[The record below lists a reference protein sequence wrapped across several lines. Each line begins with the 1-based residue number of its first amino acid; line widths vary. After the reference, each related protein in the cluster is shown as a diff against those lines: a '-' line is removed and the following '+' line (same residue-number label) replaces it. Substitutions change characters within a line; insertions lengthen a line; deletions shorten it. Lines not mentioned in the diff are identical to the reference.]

1 MLPDTDRLL
10 CHSPTILA
18 HHTILDKPYQY
29 DIIHPTMEN
38 KEIHPK
44 IVKIKQIHES
54 SMKSLSIIGLIA
66 ILAVI
71 SFGLVKATPAIIRGI
86 ASAAVSL
93 SSVFIP
99 AEKLVVVSDTY
110 TIASG
115 DTFTLKW
122 TLETSSA
129 APIGGSYTVSYPC
142 VDGVHLEAVGRGSND
157 IIFCNTVFH
166 FLNNDNSLALI
177 GHSTKGATVN
187 LPVSVYFTRNGESS
201 FSTRANAT
209 ITITGE
215 TSAEAVKP
223 PVSPSTNTNTGATN
237 NTNGDLNGSFQ
248 NTQIVQIPGSG
259 NNATAG
265 VSNPNGNID
274 LTATILETGY
284 INKDTLAFVAAKE
297 VKPDQRAAIRFEIV
311 NLGSKAAK
319 DWTFAAVLPTFPG
332 YIFQSNTQQ
341 TLMPGDRVQFTLGFD
356 SIIKKT
362 ENEFIINVDPL
373 GSVQETNKTNNIIK
387 GKIYVNLS
395 N

>member
-1 MLPDTDRLL
+1 
-10 CHSPTILA
+10 
-18 HHTILDKPYQY
+18 
-29 DIIHPTMEN
+29 MEN

-44 IVKIKQIHES
+44 IAKIKQIHES

-86 ASAAVSL
+86 AAAAVSL

-99 AEKLVVVSDTY
+99 AEKLVAVSDVY
-110 TIASG
+110 TIDSG

-122 TLETSSA
+122 ALETSNTASV
-129 APIGGSYTVSYPC
+129 GGSYTISYPC

-177 GHSTKGATVN
+177 GFSTKGATVN
-187 LPVSVYFTRNGESS
+187 LPITVYFTRNEESS
-201 FSTRANAT
+201 PSTRANVT

-215 TSAEAVKP
+215 TSADAIKP
-223 PVSPSTNTNTGATN
+223 PVQPIAETPVNTNVPSGASN
-237 NTNGDLNGSFQ
+237 LGGSQ
-248 NTQIVQIPGSG
+248 VVQIPGTG
-259 NNATAG
+259 GIAQNG

-284 INKDTLAFVAAKE
+284 INTTTLAFVAAKE

-311 NLGSKAAK
+311 NLGSKRAS

-341 TLMPGDRVQFTLGFD
+341 ALNPGDRVQFTLGFD
-356 SIIKKT
+356 SILKKA
-362 ENEFIINVDPL
+362 ENEFIINVDPI

>member
-1 MLPDTDRLL
+1 
-10 CHSPTILA
+10 
-18 HHTILDKPYQY
+18 
-29 DIIHPTMEN
+29 MEN

-44 IVKIKQIHES
+44 IAKIKQIHES

-66 ILAVI
+66 ILAII
-71 SFGLVKATPAIIRGI
+71 SLGLVKATPAIIRGI
-86 ASAAVSL
+86 AAAAVSL

-99 AEKLVVVSDTY
+99 AEKIVVASDTY

-122 TLETSSA
+122 ALETSGATS
-129 APIGGSYTVSYPC
+129 IGGSYTISYPC
-142 VDGVHLEAVGRGSND
+142 IDGVHLEAVGRGSND

-166 FLNNDNSLALI
+166 FLNNDNSLALV
-177 GHSTKGATVN
+177 GFSTKAATVN
-187 LPVSVYFTRNGESS
+187 LPITVYFTRNEESS
-201 FSTRANAT
+201 PSTRANVN

-215 TSAEAVKP
+215 TSADAVKP
-223 PVSPSTNTNTGATN
+223 PVKTETTDTTTVPTSNPS
-237 NTNGDLNGSFQ
+237 GSFQ
-248 NTQIVQIPGSG
+248 NNQVVQIPGSG
-259 NNATAG
+259 NGSAISVG
-265 VSNPNGNID
+265 SNPNGNID

-284 INKDTLAFVAAKE
+284 INKETLAFVAAKE

-311 NLGSKAAK
+311 NLGSKRAS

-341 TLMPGDRVQFTLGFD
+341 ALEPGDRVQFTLGFD

-362 ENEFIINVDPL
+362 ENEFVINVDPL

-387 GKIYVNLS
+387 GKMYVNLS

>member
-1 MLPDTDRLL
+1 MVYN
-10 CHSPTILA
+10 A
-18 HHTILDKPYQY
+18 F
-29 DIIHPTMEN
+29 TMEN
-38 KEIHPK
+38 NEIHPK

-86 ASAAVSL
+86 AAAAVSL

-99 AEKLVVVSDTY
+99 AEKLVVSSDVY

-122 TLETSSA
+122 ALGSSSA
-129 APIGGSYTVSYPC
+129 SPIGGSYTVSYPC
-142 VDGVHLEAVGRGSND
+142 INGVHLEAVGRGSND

-166 FLNNDNSLALI
+166 FLNNDNSLTLI
-177 GHSTKGATVN
+177 GHSTKTATVD
-187 LPVSVYFTRNGESS
+187 LPITVYFTRNEESS
-201 FSTRANAT
+201 PSTRANVS

-215 TSAEAVKP
+215 TSADAIKP
-223 PVSPSTNTNTGATN
+223 PVKTDTNTGTN
-237 NTNGDLNGSFQ
+237 SAGANSANNSTSGLNGSFQ
-248 NTQIVQIPGSG
+248 NTQIVQIPGTG
-259 NNATAG
+259 GVQNNG
-265 VSNPNGNID
+265 SNPNGNID
-274 LTATILETGY
+274 LTAIILETGY
-284 INKDTLAFVAAKE
+284 INTTTLAFVAAKE

-311 NLGSKAAK
+311 NIGSKAAK

-341 TLMPGDRVQFTLGFD
+341 TLNPGDRVQFTLGFD
-356 SIIKKT
+356 SILKKT
-362 ENEFIINVDPL
+362 ENEFIINVDPI
-373 GSVQETNKTNNIIK
+373 GSVQETDKTNNIIK

>member
-1 MLPDTDRLL
+1 
-10 CHSPTILA
+10 
-18 HHTILDKPYQY
+18 
-29 DIIHPTMEN
+29 MEN

-44 IVKIKQIHES
+44 IAKIKQVHES

-71 SFGLVKATPAIIRGI
+71 SFGLVKATPAIIRGV
-86 ASAAVSL
+86 AAAAVSL

-99 AEKLVVVSDTY
+99 AEKLIVSSDAY
-110 TIASG
+110 TIGSG

-122 TLETSSA
+122 SLDSSSA
-129 APIGGSYTVSYPC
+129 TPVGGSYTVSYPC

-166 FLNNDNSLALI
+166 FLNNDNSLALT
-177 GHSTKGATVN
+177 GFSTKGATVN
-187 LPVSVYFTRNGESS
+187 LPVTVYFTRNEESS
-201 FSTRANAT
+201 PSTRANAT

-215 TSAEAVKP
+215 TSADAVKP
-223 PVSPSTNTNTGATN
+223 PVKTEVSTGTNTGTNTNTTPNSGLT
-237 NTNGDLNGSFQ
+237 GSFQ
-248 NTQIVQIPGSG
+248 NNQVVQIPGTGATTISG
-259 NNATAG
+259 
-265 VSNPNGNID
+265 SNPNGNID

-284 INKDTLAFVAAKE
+284 INLTTNAFVAAKE

-311 NLGSKAAK
+311 NLGSKRAS

-341 TLMPGDRVQFTLGFD
+341 ALNPGDRVQFTLGFD
-356 SIIKKT
+356 SILKKT
-362 ENEFIINVDPL
+362 ENEFIVNVDPL

>member
-1 MLPDTDRLL
+1 
-10 CHSPTILA
+10 
-18 HHTILDKPYQY
+18 
-29 DIIHPTMEN
+29 MEN

-44 IVKIKQIHES
+44 IAKIKQIHES
-54 SMKSLSIIGLIA
+54 SMKSLSIVGLIA
-66 ILAVI
+66 ILAII

-99 AEKLVVVSDTY
+99 AEKLVVSSDVY
-110 TIASG
+110 TIGSG

-122 TLETSSA
+122 ALDTSSA
-129 APIGGSYTVSYPC
+129 TPIGGSYTVSYPC
-142 VDGVHLEAVGRGSND
+142 IDGVHLEAVGRGSND
-157 IIFCNTVFH
+157 IIFCNTIFH
-166 FLNNDNSLALI
+166 FLNNDNTLALV
-177 GHSTKGATVN
+177 GFSTKGTTVN
-187 LPVSVYFTRNGESS
+187 LPVSVYFTRNEESS
-201 FSTRANAT
+201 PSTRANVT

-215 TSAEAVKP
+215 TSADAVKP
-223 PVSPSTNTNTGATN
+223 PVKTPSDTNTGTN
-237 NTNGDLNGSFQ
+237 NITSSNNSNSGLSGSFQ
-248 NTQIVQIPGSG
+248 NSQIVQIPGTG
-259 NNATAG
+259 AAQNG

-274 LTATILETGY
+274 LTATIFETGY
-284 INKDTLAFVAAKE
+284 INKETLAFVAAKE

-341 TLMPGDRVQFTLGFD
+341 TLMPGDRAQFTLGFD
-356 SIIKKT
+356 SILKKT
-362 ENEFIINVDPL
+362 ENEFTINVDPL

-387 GKIYVNLS
+387 GKMYVNLS

>member
-1 MLPDTDRLL
+1 
-10 CHSPTILA
+10 
-18 HHTILDKPYQY
+18 
-29 DIIHPTMEN
+29 MEN

-86 ASAAVSL
+86 AAAAVSL

-99 AEKLVVVSDTY
+99 AEKLVVASDTY

-122 TLETSSA
+122 ALETSST
-129 APIGGSYTVSYPC
+129 APIGGSYTISYPC
-142 VDGVHLEAVGRGSND
+142 IDGVHLEAVGRDSND

-166 FLNNDNSLALI
+166 FLNNDNSLALV
-177 GHSTKGATVN
+177 GFSTKGATVN
-187 LPVSVYFTRNGESS
+187 LPVSVYFTRNEESS
-201 FSTRANAT
+201 PSTRANVT

-223 PVSPSTNTNTGATN
+223 PVQPSTNTNTGTGNATG
-237 NTNGDLNGSFQ
+237 TNSGLNGNFQ

-259 NNATAG
+259 IATSG
-265 VSNPNGNID
+265 SNPNGNID

-362 ENEFIINVDPL
+362 ENEFIINVDPI

>member
-1 MLPDTDRLL
+1 
-10 CHSPTILA
+10 
-18 HHTILDKPYQY
+18 
-29 DIIHPTMEN
+29 MEN

-44 IVKIKQIHES
+44 IAKIKQIHES
-54 SMKSLSIIGLIA
+54 SMKSLSIVGLIA

-86 ASAAVSL
+86 AAAAVSL

-99 AEKLVVVSDTY
+99 AEKLLVSSDAY

-122 TLETSSA
+122 ALETSGATS
-129 APIGGSYTVSYPC
+129 IGGSYTVSYPC
-142 VDGVHLEAVGRGSND
+142 IDGVHLEAVGRGSND

-166 FLNNDNSLALI
+166 FLNNDNSLALV
-177 GHSTKGATVN
+177 GYSTKAATVN
-187 LPVSVYFTRNGESS
+187 LPITVYFTRNEESS
-201 FSTRANAT
+201 PSARANVT

-215 TSAEAVKP
+215 TSADAVKP
-223 PVSPSTNTNTGATN
+223 PVQPIVETPITNVPSGASN
-237 NTNGDLNGSFQ
+237 LGGSQ
-248 NTQIVQIPGSG
+248 VVQIPG
-259 NNATAG
+259 TG
-265 VSNPNGNID
+265 VAQSNGSNPNGNID

-284 INKDTLAFVAAKE
+284 INTTTLAFVAAKE

-311 NLGSKAAK
+311 NLGSKRAS

-341 TLMPGDRVQFTLGFD
+341 ALNPGDRVQFTLGFD
-356 SIIKKT
+356 SILKKA

-373 GSVQETNKTNNIIK
+373 GSVQETDKTNNIIK
-387 GKIYVNLS
+387 GKMYVNLS

>member
-1 MLPDTDRLL
+1 MV
-10 CHSPTILA
+10 
-18 HHTILDKPYQY
+18 YNG
-29 DIIHPTMEN
+29 PTMEN

-44 IVKIKQIHES
+44 IAKIKQIHES

-66 ILAVI
+66 ILAII
-71 SFGLVKATPAIIRGI
+71 SFGLVKTTPAIIRGI

-99 AEKLVVVSDTY
+99 AEKLVASSDVY
-110 TIASG
+110 TIGSG

-122 TLETSSA
+122 ALETSSA
-129 APIGGSYTVSYPC
+129 TPIGGSYTVSYPC
-142 VDGVHLEAVGRGSND
+142 IDGVHLEAVGRGSND
-157 IIFCNTVFH
+157 IIFCNTIFH
-166 FLNNDNSLALI
+166 FLNNDNSLALV
-177 GHSTKGATVN
+177 GYSTKGATVN
-187 LPVSVYFTRNGESS
+187 LPVSVYFTRNEESS
-201 FSTRANAT
+201 PSTRANVT

-215 TSAEAVKP
+215 TSADAVKL
-223 PVSPSTNTNTGATN
+223 PVKTSNSGTNTGNTNTGTN
-237 NTNGDLNGSFQ
+237 TSAVGTGGLNGTFQ
-248 NTQIVQIPGSG
+248 TSQIEQIPGTG
-259 NNATAG
+259 LAQNG

-274 LTATILETGY
+274 LTANILETGY
-284 INKDTLAFVAAKE
+284 INKETLAFVAAKE

-341 TLMPGDRVQFTLGFD
+341 TLMPGDRAQFTLGFD

-362 ENEFIINVDPL
+362 ENEFIINVDPI
-373 GSVQETNKTNNIIK
+373 GSVQETNKSNNIIK
-387 GKIYVNLS
+387 GKMYVNLS